1 MEKLIIS
8 SLLFLTVS
16 AEPSKAE
23 LMKQVSDLQKKLASQ
38 SGASGSGGL
47 KVNDL
52 SGKKADSGTV
62 SGQKISPEQMKEIQ
76 NQLKNYKK
84 QREEHQKYL
93 DELMNE

>member
-1 MEKLIIS
+1 MGKLLIT

-23 LMKQVSDLQKKLASQ
+23 LMKKISELQEKMAAQ
-38 SGASGSGGL
+38 SETSGSKGL

-52 SGKKADSGTV
+52 SGKKAASGTV
-62 SGQKISPEQMKEIQ
+62 SGQKISPEQMTEIQ
-76 NQLKNYKK
+76 NQLKSYKK
-84 QREEHQKYL
+84 QREEQQKYL